1 MRPNAIYSKSGK
13 GVQEA
18 SGKTSLLKRE
28 HRVVL
33 AAIDGRATLAD
44 VAQKSGN
51 AYDAEFQRLIIQLD
65 KDGFIREVSSGAAA
79 GPAAAA
85 AKPAGKLDTAIDL
98 DFSSLASSQKA
109 NTAPQPTRPP
119 PPPAA
124 RPRKKRGAS
133 RKSCAGASRKSAG
146 PARRSS
152 ARRARKP
159 SASARKPRSRRG
171 ARRRRCSSRSRKR
184 ARRAKRPS
192 AGRGKK

>member
-33 AAIDGRATLAD
+33 SAIDGRATLAD

-51 AYDAEFQRLIIQLD
+51 EYDADFQRLIIQLD

-85 AKPAGKLDTAIDL
+85 AKPAGQPDTAIDL

-119 PPPAA
+119 PPPPAPKAPPVDMAA
-124 RPRKKRGAS
+124 QA
-133 RKSCAGASRKSAG
+133 AAQ
-146 PARRSS
+146 
-152 ARRARKP
+152 RRAEGQGACV
-159 SASARKPRSRRG
+159 SPR
-171 ARRRRCSSRSRKR
+171 AQ
-184 ARRAKRPS
+184 A
-192 AGRGKK
+192 

>member
-28 HRVVL
+28 HRAVL

-51 AYDAEFQRLIIQLD
+51 EYDAGFQQLIVQLD
-65 KDGFIREVSSGAAA
+65 KDGFIREVSSGTAAA
-79 GPAAAA
+79 GPAAGA

-119 PPPAA
+119 PPPPAPKAPAVDMAA
-124 RPRKKRGAS
+124 KA
-133 RKSCAGASRKSAG
+133 AAE
-146 PARRSS
+146 
-152 ARRARKP
+152 
-159 SASARKPRSRRG
+159 
-171 ARRRRCSSRSRKR
+171 
-184 ARRAKRPS
+184 RRAKEQESTLHR
-192 AGRGKK
+192 ARQEAEEKALTERERQRAEAE

>member
-28 HRVVL
+28 HRAVP
-33 AAIDGRATLAD
+33 AGIDGWATLAD

-51 AYDAEFQRLIIQLD
+51 AYDNDFQRLIVQLD

-79 GPAAAA
+79 GPAAAG

-109 NTAPQPTRPP
+109 NTAPQPTAP
-119 PPPAA
+119 PPPAPKA
-124 RPRKKRGAS
+124 
-133 RKSCAGASRKSAG
+133 
-146 PARRSS
+146 PAVDM
-152 ARRARKP
+152 AAQ
-159 SASARKPRSRRG
+159 
-171 ARRRRCSSRSRKR
+171 
-184 ARRAKRPS
+184 
-192 AGRGKK
+192 